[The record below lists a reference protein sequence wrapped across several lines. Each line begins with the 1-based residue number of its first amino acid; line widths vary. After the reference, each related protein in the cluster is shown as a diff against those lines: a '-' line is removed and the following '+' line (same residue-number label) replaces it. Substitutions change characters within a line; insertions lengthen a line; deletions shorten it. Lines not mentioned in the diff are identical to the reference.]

1 MYVFDFFF
9 LLVGSKRSSSS
20 NGSPSPV
27 PTQDPG
33 LCLSSATP
41 TSRSSP
47 GTATDAASLPS
58 GVLVMQLVQVLVLLC
73 QVGVSL
79 VLLVLLVD
87 REKEEIL
94 QMPSLLKVMIL
105 QSKME
110 MEMEMETE
118 MNEVERGRR
127 GARLVCGSTTPRR
140 SWSLRITGRHVFRGG
155 LTANSQNANS
165 GVDVRAIMEQQGSG
179 LI

>member
-1 MYVFDFFF
+1 
-9 LLVGSKRSSSS
+9 
-20 NGSPSPV
+20 
-27 PTQDPG
+27 
-33 LCLSSATP
+33 
-41 TSRSSP
+41 
-47 GTATDAASLPS
+47 
-58 GVLVMQLVQVLVLLC
+58 
-73 QVGVSL
+73 VS
-79 VLLVLLVD
+79 LVLLVD

-110 MEMEMETE
+110 MEMETE

-127 GARLVCGSTTPRR
+127 GARLVCGSTTPRS

-165 GVDVRAIMEQQGSG
+165 GVDVRAIMEQQGFG

>member
-1 MYVFDFFF
+1 MEAQVLF
-9 LLVGSKRSSSS
+9 LLKILVSVY
-20 NGSPSPV
+20 PI
-27 PTQDPG
+27 QLLHLD
-33 LCLSSATP
+33 LAQEQQLMQ
-41 TSRSSP
+41 
-47 GTATDAASLPS
+47 LPCQV

-87 REKEEIL
+87 KEKEEIL

-110 MEMEMETE
+110 MEMEMEMETE
-118 MNEVERGRR
+118 MNEVERDRR

-155 LTANSQNANS
+155 LTVNSQNANS
-165 GVDVRAIMEQQGSG
+165 EVDVRAIMEQQGSALHQA
-179 LI
+179 LICLKDWTAAQRRG

>member
-1 MYVFDFFF
+1 MEAQVLF
-9 LLVGSKRSSSS
+9 LLKILVSVY
-20 NGSPSPV
+20 PI
-27 PTQDPG
+27 QLLHLD
-33 LCLSSATP
+33 LAQEQQLMQ
-41 TSRSSP
+41 
-47 GTATDAASLPS
+47 LPCQV

-73 QVGVSL
+73 QVGVS
-79 VLLVLLVD
+79 LVLLVD

>member
-1 MYVFDFFF
+1 MEAQVLF
-9 LLVGSKRSSSS
+9 LLKILVSVY
-20 NGSPSPV
+20 PI
-27 PTQDPG
+27 QLLHLD
-33 LCLSSATP
+33 LAQEQQLMQ
-41 TSRSSP
+41 
-47 GTATDAASLPS
+47 LPCQV

-87 REKEEIL
+87 KEKEEIL

-105 QSKME
+105 QSK

>member
-1 MYVFDFFF
+1 MEAQVLF
-9 LLVGSKRSSSS
+9 LLKILVSVY
-20 NGSPSPV
+20 PI
-27 PTQDPG
+27 QLLHLD
-33 LCLSSATP
+33 LAQEQQLMQ
-41 TSRSSP
+41 
-47 GTATDAASLPS
+47 LPCQV

-73 QVGVSL
+73 QVGVS
-79 VLLVLLVD
+79 LVLLVD

-110 MEMEMETE
+110 MEMETE

-140 SWSLRITGRHVFRGG
+140 S
-155 LTANSQNANS
+155 
-165 GVDVRAIMEQQGSG
+165 
-179 LI
+179 

>member
-1 MYVFDFFF
+1 MEAQVLF
-9 LLVGSKRSSSS
+9 LLKILVSVY
-20 NGSPSPV
+20 PI
-27 PTQDPG
+27 QLLHLD
-33 LCLSSATP
+33 LAQEQQLMQ
-41 TSRSSP
+41 
-47 GTATDAASLPS
+47 LPCQV

-73 QVGVSL
+73 QVGVS
-79 VLLVLLVD
+79 LVLLVD

-155 LTANSQNANS
+155 LTVNSQNANS

>member
-1 MYVFDFFF
+1 MEAQVLF
-9 LLVGSKRSSSS
+9 LLKILVSVY
-20 NGSPSPV
+20 PI
-27 PTQDPG
+27 QLLHLD
-33 LCLSSATP
+33 LAQEQQLMQ
-41 TSRSSP
+41 
-47 GTATDAASLPS
+47 LPCQV

-79 VLLVLLVD
+79 VLLVD

-94 QMPSLLKVMIL
+94 QMTSLLKVMIL
-105 QSKME
+105 QSK